1 MCPFKQSVDTRLHA
15 LLGTVYRK
23 YANAIQYQ
31 LDMFILLAPKLSE
44 VTKEMPRVSF
54 SPWICVIALVASFG
68 CGSSQ
73 SGGNPSAAA
82 NSANPAADQAAPPKQ
97 EQAPPI
103 VIPAGTTLSVV
114 VDQSVSSKDADAGAR
129 VAASLADPII
139 IDGRGVIPKG
149 ARISGRV
156 TQAKSAGKF
165 KGSAE
170 LGITLTSLEVGGQNY
185 TIHTSTFSE
194 ASKGRGER
202 TAIGTGIGAGAGA
215 LIGALAGGGKGAAIG
230 AGAGGGAGLA
240 GSAMTGNRDITIA
253 AETTLNFKLTKALE
267 IPQN

>member
-1 MCPFKQSVDTRLHA
+1 MRQA
-15 LLGTVYRK
+15 G
-23 YANAIQYQ
+23 
-31 LDMFILLAPKLSE
+31 LS
-44 VTKEMPRVSF
+44 SL
-54 SPWICVIALVASFG
+54 ICVIALVAFYG
-68 CGSSQ
+68 CGSQ
-73 SGGNPSAAA
+73 SGSNPAAA
-82 NSANPAADQAAPPKQ
+82 NSASPAAEQAAAPK

-103 VIPAGTTLSVV
+103 VIPAGTAISVTI
-114 VDQSVSSKDADAGAR
+114 DQSVSSKDSDPGER
-129 VAASLADPII
+129 VAASVAEPII
-139 IDGRGVIPKG
+139 IDGRGVILRGSK
-149 ARISGRV
+149 ATARV

-170 LGITLTSLEVGGQNY
+170 LGITLTSVEVGGENY

-240 GSAMTGNRDITIA
+240 GTALTGKRDITIA
-253 AETTLNFKLTKALE
+253 PETRINFKLTQALE
-267 IPQN
+267 IPQK